1 MASSFTEKESG
12 NPAGKGVKKRSVSPA
27 QIHEQEVVCR
37 ANGTNVEMPVLCLQL
52 ILGNYFTY
60 EQLGQLR
67 AVHPHWDEICGQL
80 LNSGYYRLL
89 ERSDK
94 LLMALQ
100 RKLPSDPSLHL
111 PTSILTNI
119 QVHILNSVDVMRAV
133 LDEGVCCF
141 PYGVI
146 LDKTNALLDQV
157 EFMLKGGDQDKVK
170 WEPVALLAKK
180 AALHYRTYLERT
192 MEERLGEGL
201 RLKAAQRII
210 RLDSFLVEST
220 VSKLEKDAN
229 KARDELRWELEQLQ
243 HQNAQLRKDNRQLKL
258 DHMRLESRVEVLE
271 QKFKTLA
278 RLLS

>member
-80 LNSGYYRLL
+80 LNSGYYKLL

-133 LDEGVCCF
+133 LDEGLN
-141 PYGVI
+141 I
-146 LDKTNALLDQV
+146 
-157 EFMLKGGDQDKVK
+157 
-170 WEPVALLAKK
+170 
-180 AALHYRTYLERT
+180 
-192 MEERLGEGL
+192 GE
-201 RLKAAQRII
+201 
-210 RLDSFLVEST
+210 
-220 VSKLEKDAN
+220 
-229 KARDELRWELEQLQ
+229 
-243 HQNAQLRKDNRQLKL
+243 
-258 DHMRLESRVEVLE
+258 
-271 QKFKTLA
+271 
-278 RLLS
+278 